1 MGTGSRCQRGA
12 DGFRARVH
20 SAGTSR
26 PQEVYG
32 PAVRALRV
40 SDVLDL
46 AAAQSADS
54 EARLEKLF
62 EWDFE
67 RTMTSIR
74 LLFGAA
80 GSIVVALLATLFR
93 EDSALKAWHIAVISG
108 SAAVLALIG
117 AVLLWRART
126 VHRQYLASLQL
137 LNSAQELGPLLANY
151 RARRL

>member
-1 MGTGSRCQRGA
+1 MY
-12 DGFRARVH
+12 
-20 SAGTSR
+20 R
-26 PQEVYG
+26 PS
-32 PAVRALRV
+32 VRALRV

-46 AAAQSADS
+46 AAAQSAEA

-80 GSIVVALLATLFR
+80 GSIVVALVAALFR
-93 EDSALKAWHIAVISG
+93 ENSALKTWHIVLISG
-108 SAAVLALIG
+108 SAAVLAVIG

-126 VHRQYLASLQL
+126 VHRHYLASLQL
-137 LNSAQELGPLLANY
+137 LNAAQDLGPLLAKY
-151 RARRL
+151 RARRS